1 MRRAASAVAI
11 AIGVAAV
18 CTGLAGCTAPKPEP
32 VPPAPTLLVAST
44 PSPSHPSTVPL
55 GTVNFSG
62 TGSETLTVR
71 VPNGS
76 AYLNSNWECSSD
88 GTVTL
93 VEDPGVFEGGSC
105 GGDSGYQ
112 MPLPPRVAVVHFTI
126 AVDAGTTWTFG
137 GYFT

>member
-18 CTGLAGCTAPKPEP
+18 CTCLAGCTAPKPEP

-93 VEDPGVFEGGSC
+93 VEDPGVFEGIHRRAVGH
-105 GGDSGYQ
+105 GADGDQDHLGAE
-112 MPLPPRVAVVHFTI
+112 MTRRAVGVRHRH
-126 AVDAGTTWTFG
+126 
-137 GYFT
+137 